1 MNHANLWA
9 PWRMA
14 YLRSIADLPKDQQ
27 DAPKDSNF
35 FRTYWASPQDD
46 ELNLVVH
53 RTEHGMIL
61 LNRYPYSNG
70 HLLIALGE
78 AAPTLADYDDGQRRI
93 FWTLVETASRL
104 VRNSLNPQG
113 LNIGINEG
121 SAAGAGVPE
130 HLHAHVVPRWG
141 GDTNFMTTVGGV
153 RVSPDALESVASSYR
168 ESIRNGALE
177 A

>member
-53 RTEHGMIL
+53 RTDHGMIL

-78 AAPTLADYDDGQRRI
+78 AAPRL
-93 FWTLVETASRL
+93 SRY
-104 VRNSLNPQG
+104 SP
-113 LNIGINEG
+113 
-121 SAAGAGVPE
+121 SMPE
-130 HLHAHVVPRWG
+130 HITCTAHAW
-141 GDTNFMTTVGGV
+141 
-153 RVSPDALESVASSYR
+153 S
-168 ESIRNGALE
+168 NGAMEPHQLR
-177 A
+177 ACPPRTGSR

>member
-14 YLRSIADLPKDQQ
+14 YLRSIADLPKEGNATAD
-27 DAPKDSNF
+27 DSNF
-35 FRTYWASPQDD
+35 FRVYWASPEDD
-46 ELNLVVH
+46 ERNLVVH

-61 LNRYPYSNG
+61 LNRYPYANG
-70 HLLIALGE
+70 HLLVALGE
-78 AAPTLADYDDGQRRI
+78 PAPTLADYDLEQRRR
-93 FWTLVETASRL
+93 FWTLVDAASRL
-104 VRNSLNPQG
+104 VRNTLNPQG
-113 LNIGINEG
+113 LNIGVNEG

-141 GDTNFMTTVGGV
+141 GDTNFMTTVGAV
-153 RVSPDALESVASSYR
+153 RVSPDALESVASDYR
-168 ESIRNGALE
+168 ESITRGALE

>member
-14 YLRSIADLPKDQQ
+14 YLRSIAALPKDH
-27 DAPKDSNF
+27 AATPKDSNF
-35 FRTYWASPQDD
+35 FRTYWASPEDD
-46 ELNLVVH
+46 EKNLVVL
-53 RTEHGMIL
+53 RTDQGMIL
-61 LNRYPYSNG
+61 LNRYPYANG

-78 AAPTLADYDDGQRRI
+78 AAPTLADYDAKQRQI
-93 FWTLVETASRL
+93 FWTLVDTASRL
-104 VRNSLNPQG
+104 VRNTLNPQG
-113 LNIGINEG
+113 LNIGVNEG

-153 RVSPDALESVASSYR
+153 RVSPDALESVASAYR
-168 ESIRNGALE
+168 EGVLKGALDV
-177 A
+177 